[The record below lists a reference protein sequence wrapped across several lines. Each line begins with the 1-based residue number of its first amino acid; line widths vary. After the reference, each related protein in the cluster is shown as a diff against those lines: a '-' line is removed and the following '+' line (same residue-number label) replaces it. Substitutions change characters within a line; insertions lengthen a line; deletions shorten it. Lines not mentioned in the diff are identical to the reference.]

1 VIIQHQIGA
10 AMRPTYTL
18 TGRVLVVESDEPLA
32 GLYSDLIDTHCPGLR
47 VDICRPE
54 QASLIE
60 DNAGGADVAVVSCGS
75 NGATLLDS
83 LRHLLTFRACLSVLV
98 LIPADRPEL
107 ADVAIR
113 AGAADVLLRAPGYL
127 DQIAVCVRKNV
138 VLARANT
145 AARLRTESLH
155 RTIGE
160 LRDEICAHHVE
171 LTQATTSTRPFEVE
185 PSAKIHVARSF
196 APARAA

>member
-1 VIIQHQIGA
+1 
-10 AMRPTYTL
+10 MRPSTTTS
-18 TGRVLVVESDEPLA
+18 TGRVLIVEPDAPLA
-32 GLYSDLIDTHCPGLR
+32 GMYAGLIDTHCPGMR
-47 VDICRPE
+47 VDACRTD
-54 QASLIE
+54 QTSLIE
-60 DNAGGADVAVVSCGS
+60 DNAGGADIAIVSCGP
-75 NGATLLDS
+75 NIATCLDT

-138 VLARANT
+138 TLARTHT
-145 AARLRTESLH
+145 AARQRAESLH
-155 RTIGE
+155 RTIRE
-160 LRDEICAHHVE
+160 LHAQIAGHRAE
-171 LTQATTSTRPFEVE
+171 LAETASLARTVDAEPPATIHIARP
-185 PSAKIHVARSF
+185 F